1 MWFQHGRNPHIKG
14 NSWQR
19 IGQNRIRKDKSSER
33 VEDIDKDQRCGEF
46 PQICKLLLMFY
57 SKLQS
62 YSKTIKQAERQEGL
76 EMGRRTPESIRQT
89 QRKDSKST
97 GPFFTQKRRKI

>member
-33 VEDIDKDQRCGEF
+33 VEDIDKDQRHGELSW
-46 PQICKLLLMFY
+46 ICKLLSMLY

-62 YSKTIKQAERQEGL
+62 YSKTIKWAERQEEL
-76 EMGRRTPESIRQT
+76 EMERRIPESIWQT
-89 QRKDSKST
+89 QREDYEST
-97 GPFFTQKRRKI
+97 SPFFT